1 MKNTIQQRI
10 INEISKEKI
19 KDKFVIGI
27 VVFIPISS

>member
-27 VVFIPISS
+27 VVFILISS